1 MRGSNH
7 SAPPTGPWLWTVR
20 RGAPGRHHARHRRGW
35 RRRGPGSGCAAAS
48 SLCISSSLSA
58 LVSAHIISVPLGA
71 KPRRG
76 AFIDTPTAGAE
87 PVPKNWLKI
96 SRVFFAVTRP
106 AECVDGQRRPRP
118 RQCRSRRQ
126 GVRGGYSAYAIGHI
140 PCGIGRDSR
149 RIPAPRP
156 MRRQC
161 YSNTRRESIG
171 RIRGARDPRGLW
183 AAGSSRVRLHR
194 SPSSP
199 FDPARSNGPPCDI
212 GRCGGSQ
219 R

>member
-1 MRGSNH
+1 VNPFFT
-7 SAPPTGPWLWTVR
+7 PPRRRAFPTPATVFR
-20 RGAPGRHHARHRRGW
+20 NGALRSTAPGSWPGRPRLRGHA
-35 RRRGPGSGCAAAS
+35 
-48 SLCISSSLSA
+48 LSD
-58 LVSAHIISVPLGA
+58 L
-71 KPRRG
+71 
-76 AFIDTPTAGAE
+76 
-87 PVPKNWLKI
+87 
-96 SRVFFAVTRP
+96 TRP
-106 AECVDGQRRPRP
+106 AECVDGQRCPRP

-126 GVRGGYSAYAIGHI
+126 GIRGGYSAYAIGHI

-156 MRRQC
+156 KRRQC

-183 AAGSSRVRLHR
+183 AAGSNRVRLRR

-199 FDPARSNGPPCDI
+199 FDPARSNGPPCDF
-212 GRCGGSQ
+212 GGCGGSQ